1 MISIERDLI
10 GVVKGLPPKGYIYP
24 EGVLLGCDDNIG
36 ATVTAFLRCCAIGYL
51 QSFYAFRT
59 VFDSTVFLFLQFGGK
74 KWKVLYGLSCLH
86 S

>member
-1 MISIERDLI
+1 MISIERDLL

-36 ATVTAFLRCCAIGYL
+36 ATVTAFCGVALLDICRALPFARYL
-51 QSFYAFRT
+51 IVPCFYFSILE
-59 VFDSTVFLFLQFGGK
+59 VK
-74 KWKVLYGLSCLH
+74 KWKVLCGLSCRH